1 MWEFESSFSRNLAN
15 RWRISNVPT
24 GLIFYIGPYG
34 VHIDQYIGPFIPKRI
49 FWAVALLGVAQPPLI
64 MLTLGAYWKSP
75 DSEEKSAT
83 SGGTCTGEASGCGRD
98 TWQTWATPW
107 NTREVTIN
115 IWRPIPTSKSQR
127 SPTLICQGFLFVLRM
142 VIWYMWPTTWIF
154 SGGLKGWN
162 FTAFKRLAAFVISC

>member
-1 MWEFESSFSRNLAN
+1 MAHQQCTNWIDILYRSIWSPYWSIYRPLYSQTYFLGSC
-15 RWRISNVPT
+15 PT
-24 GLIFYIGPYG
+24 GCSSTTVDHVDL
-34 VHIDQYIGPFIPKRI
+34 RC
-49 FWAVALLGVAQPPLI
+49 LLEESWQWGKIRHFGWHMYRWGIRMWPRYMANLGN
-64 MLTLGAYWKSP
+64 TLKYP
-75 DSEEKSAT
+75 
-83 SGGTCTGEASGCGRD
+83 R
-98 TWQTWATPW
+98 
-107 NTREVTIN
+107 VTIN